1 MQDLSSGRQAI
12 IQAMGTDAQYKDKQ
26 AYDANIDFDN
36 RIMRSALPISRIVQ
50 GGAID
55 TDALKSATPFPNAG
69 KLWDEMSSSM
79 PQGRG
84 IDSTVFLEK
93 TNMGKQMYDMGLA
106 NQIQQMA
113 QNGMSEKAIWNT
125 FGENKN
131 GMRDYMVEN
140 GLLQPRLKSDN
151 FNAGALL
158 TGGLVG
164 NQALRAAQR
173 FNKVPKPT
181 TDQLSELKKAGY
193 KYKSGIKKLTAKEIA
208 ADDLKNLA
216 KNPKKPLQKDFKFGK
231 GTKKKPI
238 AKSKQGKPN
247 KSAYTKALNQWNE
260 NAKQRRIEAK
270 NIRNAASE
278 AIKARNARE
287 VSFFGKQALNKGAK
301 GTTGRI
307 ATNVALKSIGKTV
320 GLQVGKGI
328 GATALGFMGGPIG
341 LAMTGGYGLYSLYQA
356 LNKDKKPTE
365 SRWK

>member
-1 MQDLSSGRQAI
+1 MQSVVDYSPI
-12 IQAMGTDAQYKDKQ
+12 IQAMGTDAQYKDQK
-26 AYDANIDFDN
+26 AYDANIDFDD
-36 RIMRSALPISRIVQ
+36 RIMKSALPISRIVQ
-50 GGAID
+50 GGAVN

-69 KLWDEMSSSM
+69 QLWNEMSNSM

-84 IDSTVFLEK
+84 MDSTVFLEK

-106 NQIQQMA
+106 NQVQQMA

-125 FGENKN
+125 FGQNEN

-140 GLLQPRLKSDN
+140 GLLQPRLKRKG
-151 FNAGALL
+151 FNAGAAL
-158 TGGLVG
+158 TGGLVA

-181 TDQLSELKKAGY
+181 TEQLNELKNAGY
-193 KYKSGIKKLTAKEIA
+193 KYKDGIKQLTAKEIA

-231 GTKKKPI
+231 GTKKNPI

-247 KSAYTKALNQWNE
+247 KSAYTKALKQWNE
-260 NAKQRRIEAK
+260 NARQRRVEAK
-270 NIRNAASE
+270 SIRNAAAE
-278 AIKARNARE
+278 AVKARKARE
-287 VSFFGKQALNKGAK
+287 LSFFGNQALKKGAK
-301 GTTGRI
+301 GVTGKI
-307 ATNVALKSIGKTV
+307 ATNVALANIGKTV
-320 GLQVGKGI
+320 GLQVGKGL
-328 GATALGFMGGPIG
+328 GATALGFMGGPVG

-356 LNKDKKPTE
+356 LNKDKPTTE